1 MIMKARIKNI
11 AERAAGHRFWIE
23 RATPRDRVLR
33 LIRSL
38 RPISTVAPLIRLGP
52 KGDGGYL
59 VPDDLDGI
67 SACVSPGV
75 STEVGFDNAM
85 ADRGIDVYMADA
97 SVDGPPVNNS
107 KFHFIK
113 KYLGVVDDEVNIRLD
128 QIGSLI
134 SDDDL
139 ILQMDIEGAEWRVL
153 LDTSSQMLN
162 RFRIMII
169 EFHDLKQMFS
179 HFSFDLMEAT
189 FHKILQTHSVVHL
202 HPNNILKPYLFN
214 GVLIP
219 SIMEVTFYRNDR
231 EFLREV
237 QPIYPN
243 SLDCDNV
250 QTKPSIELSEIWR

>member
-1 MIMKARIKNI
+1 MRARIKHL

-23 RATPRDRVLR
+23 RATPRDRALR

-38 RPISTVAPLIRLGP
+38 RPISSVAPLVRIGP
-52 KGDGGYL
+52 EGDGGYL
-59 VPDDLDGI
+59 VPDDLEGI

-97 SVDGPPVNNS
+97 SVDGPPTQHV

-113 KYLGVVDDEVNIRLD
+113 KYLGVVEDEMNTRLD
-128 QIGSLI
+128 HMGSLVPGG
-134 SDDDL
+134 DL

-153 LDTSSQMLN
+153 LDASSQILS

-169 EFHDLKQMFS
+169 EFHDLKQIFS
-179 HFSFDLMEAT
+179 QFSFHMIEAV
-189 FHKILQTHSVVHL
+189 FQKILETHSVVHI
-202 HPNNILKPYLFN
+202 HPNNILKPYLFKN
-214 GVLIP
+214 ILIP
-219 SIMEVTFYRNDR
+219 SIMEITFYRNDR
-231 EFLREV
+231 KLLTQV
-237 QPIYPN
+237 PATYPN

-250 QTKPSIELSEIWR
+250 PSMPSITLPEIWWRS